1 MHANGLCRDT
11 WNPCVEQLQSLM
23 PTARIEYWDLL
34 GHGNTS
40 TADLPLP
47 VAPEEYYQL
56 DQDFLAIDVIDR

>member
-1 MHANGLCRDT
+1 
-11 WNPCVEQLQSLM
+11 M